1 MSLARLLVEITY
13 TNDTKVTYNDVEEA
27 EMILERLHKHEYIDL
42 SDVKEIKVMN
52 DKEETQ

>member
-1 MSLARLLVEITY
+1 MARLSVEITY

-27 EMILERLHKHEYIDL
+27 EMTLERLRKHEYIEL

>member
-1 MSLARLLVEITY
+1 MARLLVEITY